1 MSCLGRLKI
10 VLTDLKK
17 ISGARKEVLPVLVEA
32 ESHDP
37 VSEIEG
43 FLDTVAVVYINI
55 NVENSSIVTE
65 QLIYSYKV
73 TLIT

>member
-37 VSEIEG
+37 VSEIES

-55 NVENSSIVTE
+55 NVENSRIVTQ

-73 TLIT
+73 SLIT

>member
-1 MSCLGRLKI
+1 M
-10 VLTDLKK
+10 
-17 ISGARKEVLPVLVEA
+17 EA

>member
-1 MSCLGRLKI
+1 M
-10 VLTDLKK
+10 
-17 ISGARKEVLPVLVEA
+17 EA

-37 VSEIEG
+37 VSEIES

-55 NVENSSIVTE
+55 NVENSCVVTE

-73 TLIT
+73 SLIT